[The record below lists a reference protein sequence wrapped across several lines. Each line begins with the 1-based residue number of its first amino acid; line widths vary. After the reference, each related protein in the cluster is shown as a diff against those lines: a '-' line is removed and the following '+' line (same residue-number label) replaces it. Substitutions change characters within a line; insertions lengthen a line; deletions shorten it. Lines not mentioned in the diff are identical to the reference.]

1 MSQIV
6 ETYRVH
12 ILIYS
17 HFNSIRFISSGM
29 ADHNTRTTSWQR
41 PNSERL
47 MHFATWQNQ
56 RSHVVSQGNQ
66 RFLYQ
71 TNQAAPTGGTPVAQ
85 DDDDGL
91 GALPDGEYFHYIST

>member
-1 MSQIV
+1 
-6 ETYRVH
+6 
-12 ILIYS
+12 
-17 HFNSIRFISSGM
+17 
-29 ADHNTRTTSWQR
+29 
-41 PNSERL
+41 

-71 TNQAAPTGGTPVAQ
+71 TQAAPSGGTTAP

-91 GALPDGEYFHYIST
+91 GPLPDGKL

>member
-1 MSQIV
+1 MKCSISFFN
-6 ETYRVH
+6 EFYCH
-12 ILIYS
+12 IL
-17 HFNSIRFISSGM
+17 
-29 ADHNTRTTSWQR
+29 DHNTRTTSWQR

-71 TNQAAPTGGTPVAQ
+71 TQPAPTGGTPAQ

-91 GALPDGEYFHYIST
+91 GPLPDGE

>member
-1 MSQIV
+1 
-6 ETYRVH
+6 
-12 ILIYS
+12 
-17 HFNSIRFISSGM
+17 
-29 ADHNTRTTSWQR
+29 
-41 PNSERL
+41 

-71 TNQAAPTGGTPVAQ
+71 TQAAPTGGVATP

-91 GALPDGEYFHYIST
+91 GALPDGEFCCICIRSVAILVVSY

>member
-1 MSQIV
+1 
-6 ETYRVH
+6 
-12 ILIYS
+12 
-17 HFNSIRFISSGM
+17 
-29 ADHNTRTTSWQR
+29 
-41 PNSERL
+41 

-71 TNQAAPTGGTPVAQ
+71 TQAAPTGGTPAQ

-91 GALPDGEYFHYIST
+91 GALPDGKLNCLLKSEIMNLFFEKRNH

>member
-1 MSQIV
+1 
-6 ETYRVH
+6 
-12 ILIYS
+12 
-17 HFNSIRFISSGM
+17 
-29 ADHNTRTTSWQR
+29 
-41 PNSERL
+41 

-71 TNQAAPTGGTPVAQ
+71 TSQPAAGSGTPAT

-91 GALPDGEYFHYIST
+91 GPLPDGELKINQN

>member
-1 MSQIV
+1 
-6 ETYRVH
+6 
-12 ILIYS
+12 
-17 HFNSIRFISSGM
+17 M

-71 TNQAAPTGGTPVAQ
+71 TQAAPTGGTPAAQ

-91 GALPDGEYFHYIST
+91 GPLPDGEFLYHLLWILIEICFTSIYRFSHVEMSY

>member
-1 MSQIV
+1 
-6 ETYRVH
+6 
-12 ILIYS
+12 
-17 HFNSIRFISSGM
+17 
-29 ADHNTRTTSWQR
+29 
-41 PNSERL
+41 

-71 TNQAAPTGGTPVAQ
+71 TSQPAAGGTGATAT

-91 GALPDGEYFHYIST
+91 GALPDGKQINLKHWLDKKIQHFLFIRLGTKSSTRQPCVFRES

>member
-1 MSQIV
+1 
-6 ETYRVH
+6 
-12 ILIYS
+12 
-17 HFNSIRFISSGM
+17 
-29 ADHNTRTTSWQR
+29 
-41 PNSERL
+41 

-71 TNQAAPTGGTPVAQ
+71 TQAAPAGAAAQ

-91 GALPDGEYFHYIST
+91 GALPDGMSLLILLIHSNYSLKV

>member
-1 MSQIV
+1 MIEKFLYSISFV
-6 ETYRVH
+6 
-12 ILIYS
+12 IL
-17 HFNSIRFISSGM
+17 
-29 ADHNTRTTSWQR
+29 DHNTRTTSWQR

-71 TNQAAPTGGTPVAQ
+71 TQAAPTGGTPATEE
-85 DDDDGL
+85 DDVGL
-91 GALPDGEYFHYIST
+91 GPLPDGELISSEFCILLFILSVHGF

>member
-1 MSQIV
+1 
-6 ETYRVH
+6 
-12 ILIYS
+12 
-17 HFNSIRFISSGM
+17 M

-71 TNQAAPTGGTPVAQ
+71 TQAAPSGGTPAPEE
-85 DDDDGL
+85 DDDGL
-91 GALPDGEYFHYIST
+91 GALPDGEWLFVLINF

>member
-1 MSQIV
+1 
-6 ETYRVH
+6 
-12 ILIYS
+12 
-17 HFNSIRFISSGM
+17 M

-71 TNQAAPTGGTPVAQ
+71 TQAAPSGGTPVAV

-91 GALPDGEYFHYIST
+91 GPLPDGEFHLISTYLQKSNDFNFNKC